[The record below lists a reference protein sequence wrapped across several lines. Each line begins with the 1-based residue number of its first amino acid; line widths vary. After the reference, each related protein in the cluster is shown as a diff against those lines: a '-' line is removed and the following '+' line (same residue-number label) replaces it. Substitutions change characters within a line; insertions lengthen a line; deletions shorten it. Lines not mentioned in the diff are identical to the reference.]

1 VKSNNIKKKPI
12 LILGA
17 GSIGERYIRILS
29 KKGFKNIIVLRRK
42 IKKFRNID
50 NAKVEVLTNFEEA
63 IKLNPFAAIVC
74 TPTSNH
80 MEECLKLTKN
90 KIHVLVE
97 KPISHNIN
105 GFDELSLE
113 LNKNKSYL
121 QVGYMLRFHPLIQNL
136 KDIIQSKIYGNLVCT
151 RSVWAEYLPNWHPW
165 ENYKESYAAK
175 KELGGGVSLT
185 LSHDIDL
192 TLYLVN
198 SKIKTSSILNNYSSN
213 LGINVE
219 TASDILIEF
228 DNGVT
233 SNIHLNFFELKSER
247 FYKLVFDEATVIFNY
262 NENKIDIFKKN
273 GSEKIISD
281 KFYRDL
287 MFEKQIDNFI
297 ANVFEE
303 NAELLSVENLRISKE
318 IIKICNNEK

>member
-1 VKSNNIKKKPI
+1 MKTNKIKKKPI
-12 LILGA
+12 LVVGA

-29 KKGFKNIIVLRRK
+29 KKGFKNIIVLRRE
-42 IKKFRNID
+42 IKEFRNID

-63 IKLNPFAAIVC
+63 IKLKPFAAIVC

-80 MEECLKLTKN
+80 LEECLKLTKN

-136 KDIIQSKIYGNLVCT
+136 KEIIESKIYGNLVCT

-175 KELGGGVSLT
+175 KELGGGKVGGDGGGVGGEGGGEGVGESPSARMVTMTSSTLT
-185 LSHDIDL
+185 L
-192 TLYLVN
+192 VN
-198 SKIKTSSILNNYSSN
+198 RDATSARNLSTSN
-213 LGINVE
+213 LV
-219 TASDILIEF
+219 ASP
-228 DNGVT
+228 
-233 SNIHLNFFELKSER
+233 
-247 FYKLVFDEATVIFNY
+247 
-262 NENKIDIFKKN
+262 
-273 GSEKIISD
+273 
-281 KFYRDL
+281 
-287 MFEKQIDNFI
+287 
-297 ANVFEE
+297 
-303 NAELLSVENLRISKE
+303 
-318 IIKICNNEK
+318 